1 MSQQEPF
8 KHLDRQQIWPL
19 LAATW
24 LLRETKN
31 WIAVDKPTEVPCP
44 VGAEREF
51 GLPRQVLADL
61 LSRLRR
67 GLPSMQDLP
76 HEGPMTALFDP
87 LDGDLRA
94 QPNAA
99 AQVSGV
105 CFVARR
111 PEIVEQYVALE
122 RSGQIRLTAV
132 LGVYHWPGELEI
144 GLRDLRQ
151 RMLEMEQIHVVSAH
165 TLRGRTLLT
174 LSYVSGKCLDL
185 VVELKKLGVVV
196 ATVRLPDQVD
206 LTQNTPP
213 APRLLLHRSQIASP
227 NWLLEAPIP
236 PAFSRWQRDAEAE
249 PLDERLESA
258 LRRRFVL
265 GHQTDTNALRL
276 LDSVHDDLAL
286 DCYAEHLVL
295 NQMVDFSAQPS
306 PAELA
311 KATASAKQL
320 AEFFATRFAA
330 KSVYLKLR
338 PRQANVV
345 VDAVAAGLVPM
356 RPIWGQGPTD
366 GVLDICEAGLAY
378 RVRLGAGLACGIYL
392 DQRDN
397 RRWLVNHTVGLRVLN
412 TFAYTCAFS
421 VAAAAGGALRTVS
434 IDASAPALEDGRYNL
449 ERNGFL
455 DATQHDLIRGD
466 VFHWLPRMARRG
478 DTFDLIV
485 LDPPSYS
492 KVKHR
497 RFSAN
502 TDYPELVATALA
514 LLAPG
519 GTLLACINHAQT
531 DRRRLHQMVLSG
543 AALAG
548 RSLIS
553 IQHQPGG
560 VDFPAARMK
569 SLVARFS

>member
-1 MSQQEPF
+1 MLPAS
-8 KHLDRQQIWPL
+8 
-19 LAATW
+19 W
-24 LLRETKN
+24 LLRDTPN
-31 WIAVDKPTEVPCP
+31 WIAIDKPTEVPCP
-44 VGAEREF
+44 VGTERDLV
-51 GLPRQVLADL
+51 LPSAIHGDL
-61 LSRLRR
+61 LHRLRR
-67 GLPSMQDLP
+67 SLPSPQDLP
-76 HEGPMTALFDP
+76 HDGPLTVLFDP

-94 QPNAA
+94 QPNAG

-132 LGVYHWPGELEI
+132 LGVYYWPGELEI
-144 GLRDLRQ
+144 GPRDLRQ
-151 RMLEMEQIHVVSAH
+151 KMLEMEQIHVIGAQS
-165 TLRGRTLLT
+165 LRGRTLLT
-174 LSYVSGKCLDL
+174 VSYVSGKCIDL
-185 VVELKKLGVVV
+185 VAELKKLGVIV
-196 ATVRLPDQVD
+196 ATTRLPDQPD

-213 APRLLLHRSQIASP
+213 APRLLLHRWQVTSP
-227 NWLLEAPIP
+227 NWLLEAAVP
-236 PAFSRWQRDAEAE
+236 PVFSRWQRDAEAE
-249 PLDERLESA
+249 PLDERLEVA

-286 DCYAEHLVL
+286 DCYGEHLVL
-295 NQMVDFSAQPS
+295 NQMVDLSPQPS
-306 PAELA
+306 AVELA
-311 KATASAKQL
+311 KATASARQL
-320 AEFFATRFAA
+320 AELFGTRFAA

-345 VDAVAAGLVPM
+345 VDAVAAGLVPV
-356 RPIWGQGPTD
+356 RPIWGQGPPD

-397 RRWLVNHTVGLRVLN
+397 RRWLVNYTVGLRVLN

-434 IDASAPALEDGRYNL
+434 IDASASALEDGRYNL

-455 DATQHDLIRGD
+455 DTTQHDLIRGD

-478 DTFDLIV
+478 DLFDLIV

-492 KVKHR
+492 KVKNR

-502 TDYPELVATALA
+502 SDYPELVASALP

-519 GTLLACINHAQT
+519 GGLLACINHAQT

-548 RSLIS
+548 RAVIS
-553 IQHQPGG
+553 IQHQPVG

-569 SLVARFS
+569 SLVVRFA